1 MNDLEPLSEEI
12 VVVGGKYGEYADV
25 LNDLYDQNIPITLQE
40 VRKALGGDQV
50 TLAPASNGFVPYAV
64 GVFNDK
70 NERLGYVWMRQAPA
84 IQAWMVMNQMGYVL
98 GHITGLDH
106 VSKSLKVEFTEP
118 IQLPVVDRWKTL
130 DFDWAQDIP
139 RVHTPLSDPCLTLSV
154 LRLRDE
160 LRSATAWTDSMQQLI
175 NNLLRALPTDLS
187 EKLCDECVEVYH
199 LMKRSQ
205 IPEIRQQADFVLRV
219 LIKEEADEHF
229 QWWMNEWLPGYFK
242 EVKSAGVDK
251 IFAASQYS
259 ISDIEK
265 ILDKAPYDLFKLYK
279 AQPEVFP
286 FRLYFSSLPQSIY
299 HRLLTLLAVREAM
312 IEEEERIE
320 SIADNYYQDSGPAK
334 LRFFRDRCFRSIEG
348 QESLK
353 DLLKK
358 ILPRIDEESGRDWIC
373 LYMGYIFFKNKRIKL
388 KKYVDFFDDI
398 ETLMPGVLTKID
410 ETKSGYARYKM
421 YVDTMTQECSK
432 WFIDKGCLPPLNMW
446 RSKSYIYQVDY
457 MRQERIQLLTS
468 EVVIS
473 LNFIYSHS

>member
-1 MNDLEPLSEEI
+1 MKSPDSISEEI

-25 LNDLYDQNIPITLQE
+25 LNGLYDQNIPITLQE

-84 IQAWMVMNQMGYVL
+84 IQAWMMMNQMSYVL

-106 VSKSLKVEFTEP
+106 VSKSLKVEFAEP

-160 LRSATAWTDSMQQLI
+160 LRSATAWTDGMQQLI

-187 EKLCDECVEVYH
+187 EKLCDECVEVYQ

-205 IPEIRQQADFVLRV
+205 IPEIRLQADFVLRV

-312 IEEEERIE
+312 IEKEKSNDECIVSTVPVRL
-320 SIADNYYQDSGPAK
+320 K
-334 LRFFRDRCFRSIEG
+334 FFRDRCFRNIGG

-353 DLLKK
+353 ELIKM
-358 ILPRIDEESGRDWIC
+358 IRPRINVNCGRDWIA
-373 LYMGYIFFKNKRIKL
+373 LYFGYLLIKEERSPIKKYTAFFSDIEELFPGLLENLNENEKGYERYRSYIDALSYESEKWYIEKGCIPHIDMFRDKYYRFHADNFFQDRIK
-388 KKYVDFFDDI
+388 
-398 ETLMPGVLTKID
+398 
-410 ETKSGYARYKM
+410 
-421 YVDTMTQECSK
+421 
-432 WFIDKGCLPPLNMW
+432 PLIME
-446 RSKSYIYQVDY
+446 IY
-457 MRQERIQLLTS
+457 IQLGWIFANS
-468 EVVIS
+468 
-473 LNFIYSHS
+473 